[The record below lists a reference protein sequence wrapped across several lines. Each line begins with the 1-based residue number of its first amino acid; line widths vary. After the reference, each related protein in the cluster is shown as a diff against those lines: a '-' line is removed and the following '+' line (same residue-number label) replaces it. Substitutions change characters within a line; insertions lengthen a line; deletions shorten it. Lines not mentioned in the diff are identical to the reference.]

1 MAGEQVTGAWCIVAR
16 LMPLAPLIPRIIADI
31 VAIAEALRI
40 SGDPGAE
47 AAAKKLHDPERLATT
62 NPHL

>member
-1 MAGEQVTGAWCIVAR
+1 MGEQVTSAWCIVAR

-40 SGDPGAE
+40 GGNPDLE
-47 AAAKKLHDPERLATT
+47 EIAKKLHDPEKLKGMT
-62 NPHL
+62 PHL